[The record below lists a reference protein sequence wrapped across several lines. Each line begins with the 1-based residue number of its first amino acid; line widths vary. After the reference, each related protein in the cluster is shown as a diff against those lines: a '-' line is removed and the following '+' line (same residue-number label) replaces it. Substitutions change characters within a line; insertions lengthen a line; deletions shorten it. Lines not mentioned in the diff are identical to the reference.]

1 MLVESQEEEEAK
13 QKQRTNTRSD
23 RKKTIFCP
31 FVIYTK
37 TNMNLVLLTTY
48 INLLHLFNGEKKR
61 VLIYTEDHQ
70 STSYSCLLVTG
81 KFMTVFKDNQISS
94 KPSTNILF
102 SIKKLKTH
110 FGDST

>member
-1 MLVESQEEEEAK
+1 MLVESHEEEEAK
-13 QKQRTNTRSD
+13 QKQRTNTR
-23 RKKTIFCP
+23 RKTIFCP
-31 FVIYTK
+31 FFSNTK